1 MREQA
6 AQQPNS
12 WLYVVDPIFT
22 DPNAEVPPWGFIG
35 GFRVD
40 ERGQLT
46 EEFSPNPNYRPSPV
60 ALRLPAPANDVERAL
75 QLTSTGYAPG
85 QTLLGALLEAELILF
100 AQPQGDGL
108 FTLEHHSGRK
118 QLQVFTSE
126 AQLPQNWTS
135 WQRMTGRSLAGMR
148 PVGVDLQVNPA
159 SSTKVRVPCEDLIR
173 AAGLPVEL
181 NDSPASPAGGTPAE
195 VTSVTARADLD
206 GAERSD
212 EQPRNAAPAEAAPV
226 RSPESTPEAEPAPAA
241 TTERE
246 SVGTEPFGD
255 RFLGSLLTAAAGDA
269 LGAPVEFYPV
279 EQIRSRYGTNGV
291 TDYDRGG
298 EHAGEFTDDVQLTL
312 FALEG
317 MIRGHVAVRSGAAT
331 TPLGSVQLGLQR
343 WLHTQGYSWQR
354 AAGPFAETHPEPDGW
369 LVEIPELF
377 SVRSPASSS
386 ISALREFVSAGAPGR
401 IGAPL
406 QRSDSHGGVLRAIPA
421 ALWSTDPREVFE
433 LAASCAALTHGSP
446 DGYLPAGV
454 LAVVL
459 RRLLDGERL
468 SAALDEA
475 RSVLAEH
482 APDSTTEQAL
492 ASAVSLAEHGK
503 PTPERLKDVLGAG
516 WSAPEALSIAVC
528 AVLSTES
535 LAGAVLLAV
544 NHSGDSDSAGAICG
558 ALAGAVYGSSA
569 LPGVWLRDLHARE
582 TVTNLGKDALL
593 EFGQNPPEDEQWTR
607 RYPGEGDV
615 SPLEFGPAFPGP
627 EAFAADQQPPQEQED
642 PQESAAAEEPEPPLE
657 SAEAGQDAGEAA
669 QPVAQEDQADSVP
682 DDPGQ
687 PRSGLLG
694 SLLGGA
700 VGDALG
706 YIVEFDSLPTIR
718 QRFGPQGVTGFPDS
732 TAGSAVVSDDT
743 QMTLFTLDGI
753 IRAGIAHRSD
763 DPVDPGKLV
772 QHAYQRW
779 LHTQGFDWKD
789 ARAPG
794 DAPAPDGWLIRVREL
809 FTRRAPG
816 TTCIQALHGFAKGRR
831 AGSVDSPL
839 NDSKGC
845 GGVMRAAP
853 AALWSTDPAEVFR
866 MGVRTAV
873 LTHGHPSGYLPAGAL
888 AVLVRV
894 LLDGHT
900 LREALDRALRELS
913 TWDEHQETTACLKR
927 AAELAAAGETGPE
940 VIAQQLGGGW
950 VGEEALGIAVHA
962 AMTHPDSF
970 ADAVLLA
977 VNHSGDSDSTASVC
991 GNIMGAALS
1000 AESIPPEW
1008 VRALELRETI
1018 ERIAADAEREFGP
1031 EPPEEPE
1038 WYERYPLPSAAENS
1052 GDSTDAEEDSAR
1064 SRPRSWLT
1072 VRPPATETAEFTE
1085 VTAADTTGSEAT
1097 VPGAGAATAEQEV
1110 SGLAHPGGTA
1120 TAEAGAAEPAAGT
1133 TDEAHVPEATEPAP
1147 ATEPGEAFPA
1157 AEPAEEVTTSG
1168 SPESAPS
1175 AVESAATE
1183 SPGAE
1188 RVKPTIRWKS
1198 AAEQHAAALSPAE
1211 REDAEREDAEPAS
1224 TAGDSAGE
1232 SHGAR
1237 QEEQHTTPAESPSD
1251 DSPSEE
1257 PQPEQPVS
1265 TESVSEDPQSA
1276 ESSDEGFPPAEA
1288 ETAEAGAAEH
1298 VPAAAAPEAAEVDG
1312 AEHDGAL
1319 STTESRLLTAWRR
1332 VQEGGENVPEEL
1344 YEGLRA
1350 LAVEAFGS
1358 EEARRLLG
1366 QRDADSAAQAGLPGE
1381 TPLSLD
1387 LDRRIAGCV
1396 LGTACGD
1403 AFGAPLIFTRAD
1415 QVEPADPESELPE
1428 VFGGRGRGSAVT
1440 QQLVF
1445 VLHGALRAELRRE
1458 LHEPGASRVE
1468 SIRTS
1473 LRQWVRTQGVAPP
1486 APRSATWPATLP
1498 ELNAQRFPDH
1508 ASLAALAGPAE
1519 HSSASGPLNPP
1530 NAADGFLA
1538 TARAAPLGLFAPDVG
1553 EAFALGAETAVLTH
1567 GGPDG
1572 YLPAGALAGLVNVLS
1587 AEVPLSRAVERVL
1600 TELDKH
1606 AGGASTAQALRSA
1619 LRLAERGEPNSEVLH
1634 RLGTGWQ
1641 APGALGIAVLAA
1653 LSHPD
1658 SWQRAVALAG
1668 SHSGNSSATA
1678 AICGGLLGAARGD
1691 DSLPAKWTDSLE
1703 LREVVDTLLADR
1715 RRLRELPAD
1724 GQTPEWTV
1732 RYQDAEIARNDGAD

>member
-22 DPNAEVPPWGFIG
+22 DPSAEVPPWGFIG

-108 FTLEHHSGRK
+108 FTLEHHSGRR

-173 AAGLPVEL
+173 AAGLPVEI
-181 NDSPASPAGGTPAE
+181 NDAPAGRAGGGPAE
-195 VTSVTARADLD
+195 ATSVTARADLENV
-206 GAERSD
+206 ERSNGHS
-212 EQPRNAAPAEAAPV
+212 RNEAPAEAEPV
-226 RSPESTPEAEPAPAA
+226 RASEGSAPEAEPGPAES
-241 TTERE
+241 TERE
-246 SVGTEPFGD
+246 PVGTEPFGD

-279 EQIRSRYGTNGV
+279 EQIRSRYGAEGI

-298 EHAGEFTDDVQLTL
+298 EHAGEFTDDVQLAL
-312 FALEG
+312 FAVEG

-331 TPLGSVQLGLQR
+331 TPLASVQLGLQR

-369 LVEIPELF
+369 LVELPELF
-377 SVRSPASSS
+377 SVRSPASSN
-386 ISALREFVSAGAPGR
+386 ISALREFVSAGTPGS

-406 QRSDSHGGVLRAIPA
+406 YRSDAHGGVLRALPA

-433 LAASCAALTHGSP
+433 LAAGCAALTHGSP
-446 DGYLPAGV
+446 GGYLPAGV
-454 LAVVL
+454 FAVLL
-459 RRLLDGERL
+459 RRLLDGVQLPE
-468 SAALDEA
+468 ALTEA
-475 RSVLAEH
+475 RSILAEH
-482 APDSTTEQAL
+482 APDSTTERAL

-503 PTPERLKDVLGAG
+503 PSPERLKDVLGAG

-528 AVLSTES
+528 AVLSTDS

-544 NHSGDSDSAGAICG
+544 NHSGDSDSTGAICG
-558 ALAGAVYGSSA
+558 ALAGAVHGSSA

-582 TVTNLGKDALL
+582 AITNLAKDALL
-593 EFGQNPPEDEQWTR
+593 EFGANPPEDEQWAR
-607 RYPGEGDV
+607 RYPGRGDV
-615 SPLEFGPAFPGP
+615 SALEFGPAFPGP
-627 EAFAADQQPPQEQED
+627 EVFAAEGPETAENGEGSDPAED
-642 PQESAAAEEPEPPLE
+642 ASEPENQVE
-657 SAEAGQDAGEAA
+657 DAEPARDEPGKSRTT
-669 QPVAQEDQADSVP
+669 EDS
-682 DDPGQ
+682 
-687 PRSGLLG
+687 RSGCSTSGGLLG

-732 TAGSAVVSDDT
+732 AAGSAVVSDDT
-743 QMTLFTLDGI
+743 QMTLFTMDGI
-753 IRAGIAHRSD
+753 IRAGVGRRSGEPT
-763 DPVDPGKLV
+763 DPAELV

-794 DAPAPDGWLIRVREL
+794 DAHAPDGWLIRVREL

-816 TTCIQALHGFAKGRR
+816 TTCIQALHGFASGRR
-831 AGSVDSPL
+831 TGSVDSPL

-853 AALWSTDPAEVFR
+853 AALWSTDPSEVFR

-894 LLDGHT
+894 LLDGRT
-900 LREALDRALRELS
+900 VREALDRALRELS

-940 VIAQQLGGGW
+940 VIARQLGGGW
-950 VGEEALGIAVHA
+950 VGEEALGIAVYA
-962 AMTHPDSF
+962 AMTHPGSF

-1000 AESIPPEW
+1000 ADSIPSEW

-1031 EPPEEPE
+1031 EPPDEPE
-1038 WYERYPLPSAAENS
+1038 WYERYPLPSAAEEP
-1052 GDSTDAEEDSAR
+1052 AAAR
-1064 SRPRSWLT
+1064 SRSWLT
-1072 VRPPATETAEFTE
+1072 VQPPTAETDDFTE
-1085 VTAADTTGSEAT
+1085 ITAADTAGPEETATAGRGIVAAEQETTAEQDQDELPLSENAAAE
-1097 VPGAGAATAEQEV
+1097 GAGAAESEPDAADTSEPHVPEHVPGTAEPGSDAEAADTSPPPGSADEAVTVAAFQAAGRSEADGGTTDSPGTEPTKLRIHWKSTAEQ
-1110 SGLAHPGGTA
+1110 H
-1120 TAEAGAAEPAAGT
+1120 
-1133 TDEAHVPEATEPAP
+1133 TDERH
-1147 ATEPGEAFPA
+1147 
-1157 AEPAEEVTTSG
+1157 TS
-1168 SPESAPS
+1168 
-1175 AVESAATE
+1175 
-1183 SPGAE
+1183 
-1188 RVKPTIRWKS
+1188 
-1198 AAEQHAAALSPAE
+1198 E
-1211 REDAEREDAEPAS
+1211 RETTEPAS
-1224 TAGDSAGE
+1224 TASEPSSE
-1232 SHGAR
+1232 SSGTR
-1237 QEEQHTTPAESPSD
+1237 PEERHADSD
-1251 DSPSEE
+1251 DSP
-1257 PQPEQPVS
+1257 
-1265 TESVSEDPQSA
+1265 TTDA
-1276 ESSDEGFPPAEA
+1276 DTDTDDAD
-1288 ETAEAGAAEH
+1288 
-1298 VPAAAAPEAAEVDG
+1298 AP
-1312 AEHDGAL
+1312 DGAL
-1319 STTESRLLTAWRR
+1319 STAESRLLTAWRR
-1332 VQEGGENVPEEL
+1332 VQDGEEHVPAEL

-1350 LAVEAFGS
+1350 LAVEAFGPD
-1358 EEARRLLG
+1358 EAGRLLG
-1366 QRDADSAAQAGLPGE
+1366 RRGAEAETPAGLPGE
-1381 TPLSLD
+1381 APLSLD
-1387 LDRRIAGCV
+1387 TGQRIAGCV

-1403 AFGAPLIFTRAD
+1403 AFGSPLMFTRAD
-1415 QVEPADPESELPE
+1415 QVEPADPESGLPE
-1428 VFGGRGRGSAVT
+1428 VFGGHGRGSAIT

-1445 VLHGALRAELRRE
+1445 VLHGAIRAELRRKLYE
-1458 LHEPGASRVE
+1458 SETSTVD
-1468 SIRTS
+1468 SIRAS
-1473 LRQWVRTQGVAPP
+1473 LRQWIRTQGVPLAPP
-1486 APRSATWPATLP
+1486 RSGTWPAALP
-1498 ELNAQRFPDH
+1498 ELNEQRFPDH
-1508 ASLAALAGPAE
+1508 ASLAALADSDE
-1519 HSSASGPLNPP
+1519 HGTVPSPLNPP
-1530 NAADGFLA
+1530 NSADGFLA
-1538 TARAAPLGLFAPDVG
+1538 TARAAPLGLFVPDPG
-1553 EAFALGAETAVLTH
+1553 KAFALGAEAAVLTH
-1567 GGPDG
+1567 GSPDG
-1572 YLPAGALAGLVNVLS
+1572 YLPAGALAGLVNVLTS
-1587 AEVPLSRAVERVL
+1587 EAPLSEAVETVL
-1600 TELDKH
+1600 TELDKYE
-1606 AGGASTAQALRSA
+1606 GGANTARALRSA
-1619 LRLAERGEPNSEVLH
+1619 VRLAERGSPAPETLH

-1641 APGALGIAVLAA
+1641 APSALGIAVLAA
-1653 LSHPD
+1653 LSRPD
-1658 SWQRAVALAG
+1658 SWQRAVTLAG
-1668 SHSGNSSATA
+1668 THSGNSSATA

-1715 RRLRELPAD
+1715 DRLPELTAG
-1724 GQTPEWTV
+1724 GQPPEWTL
-1732 RYQDAEIARNDGAD
+1732 RYPEAEAARNGSGG